1 MKNNEE
7 RKPKGAAIMQSRRKT
22 LIGAL
27 CLGSV
32 VVGMVLV
39 GGQGLDRV
47 SAVSRDTY
55 EGLESFTNVLAIV
68 QKNYVEEVGPQK
80 MIEGA
85 INGMLNA
92 LDPHSAYLTPDLY
105 KELQV
110 DTEGS
115 FGGLGIEITVR
126 DGVLAV
132 VSPIEDTPA
141 YRAGV
146 KAGDQIIKI
155 EGELTKDMSLV
166 EAVKKMRGPKGS
178 KIVIT
183 VRREGVSK
191 LMDFPMLREVIR
203 VQSVKSRSLEKGY
216 GYVRLVQFQD
226 RTGADLDAALT
237 KLTQE
242 NGKIEGLVLDMRNN
256 PGGLLS
262 QAVKVSD
269 TFLDS
274 GLVVY
279 TEGRLEN
286 QKQKYFAHPGGY
298 TEFPIIV
305 LVNGGSA
312 SASEIVA
319 GALQDHGR
327 AVILGTQTFGK
338 GSVQTILP
346 LENGAALRL
355 TTALYFTPN
364 GRSIQVTGVTPDV
377 MLDNY
382 AATQVA
388 AKEPREVREE
398 NLRGHFDN
406 KKAQPSS
413 PMKKEIALPEE
424 AAKATGETPPEP
436 QIKEGELGKDPQ
448 LDRALHLLKNWSTFK
463 TTVATVDKTVSTEAT
478 QSATPSK
485 DKK

>member
-1 MKNNEE
+1 MRSVRKNLVI
-7 RKPKGAAIMQSRRKT
+7 GLAVSAI
-22 LIGAL
+22 
-27 CLGSV
+27 
-32 VVGMVLV
+32 VVGVVLV
-39 GGQGLDRV
+39 GGQGLERV
-47 SAVSRDTY
+47 SAVNRDTY

-68 QKNYVEEVGPQK
+68 QKNYVEEVGAQK
-80 MIEGA
+80 LLDGA

-126 DGVLAV
+126 DGMLTV

-178 KIVIT
+178 KIVIA
-183 VRREGVSK
+183 VRREGTNK
-191 LMDFPMLREVIR
+191 PLEFPLVREVIR
-203 VQSVKSRSLEKGY
+203 VQSVKFRTLEKGY
-216 GYVRLVQFQD
+216 GYVRLTQFQD
-226 RTGADLDAALT
+226 RTGSDLDDALT
-237 KLTQE
+237 KMTQE
-242 NGKIEGLVLDMRNN
+242 SGKLAGLVLDLRNN

-279 TEGRLEN
+279 TEGRLDN

-298 TEFPIIV
+298 TELPMVV

-312 SASEIVA
+312 SASEIVS

-355 TTALYFTPN
+355 TTALYYTPN
-364 GRSIQVTGVTPDV
+364 GRSIQVTGVTPDITV
-377 MLDNY
+377 DNY
-382 AATQVA
+382 AAQVA
-388 AKEPREVREE
+388 AREQREVREE
-398 NLRGHFDN
+398 NLRGHFNN
-406 KKAQPSS
+406 KKATTNAPV
-413 PMKKEIALPEE
+413 KKDIAAPEDPT
-424 AAKATGETPPEP
+424 KKGETPSETPQEP
-436 QIKEGELGKDPQ
+436 QVKEGELGKDPQ
-448 LDRALHLLKNWSTFK
+448 LDRALQLLKNWESVK
-463 TTVATVDKTVSTEAT
+463 TTIAANMATTVTL
-478 QSATPSK
+478 
-485 DKK
+485 

>member
-1 MKNNEE
+1 M
-7 RKPKGAAIMQSRRKT
+7 RRSRGKSF
-22 LIGAL
+22 IVGISI
-27 CLGSV
+27 CV
-32 VVGMVLV
+32 VVIGVVLF

-47 SAVSRDTY
+47 SAVSRDAY

-68 QKNYVEEVGPQK
+68 QKNYVEEVGTQK

-92 LDPHSAYLTPDLY
+92 LDPHSAYLTPELY

-115 FGGLGIEITVR
+115 FGGLGIEITIR
-126 DGVLAV
+126 DGVLTV

-141 YRAGV
+141 YRAGI

-155 EGELTKDMSLV
+155 ESELTKDMSLV
-166 EAVKKMRGPKGS
+166 EAVKKMRGPKDS
-178 KIVIT
+178 KIVLS
-183 VRREGVSK
+183 VRREGVNK
-191 LMDFPMLREVIR
+191 LLDFPLVREVIR
-203 VQSVKSRSLEKGY
+203 VQSVKARSLEKGY
-216 GYVRLVQFQD
+216 GYIRLSQFQD
-226 RTGADLDAALT
+226 RTGADLEDALA
-237 KLTQE
+237 KLTNE
-242 NGKIEGLVLDMRNN
+242 NGKLAGLVLDLRNN

-279 TEGRLEN
+279 TEGRLDN
-286 QKQKYFAHPGGY
+286 QKQKYFAHPGGF
-298 TEFPIIV
+298 TEVPMVV

-327 AVILGTQTFGK
+327 AVVLGIQTFGK

-346 LENGAALRL
+346 LESGAALRL

-377 MLDNY
+377 LLDNY
-382 AATQVA
+382 ASLQVA
-388 AKEPREVREE
+388 AREQREVREE

-406 KKAQPSS
+406 AKKSS
-413 PMKKEIALPEE
+413 TAPNRHEISFPEE
-424 AAKATGETPPEP
+424 TNKGGEKGSDETTDALQESD
-436 QIKEGELGKDPQ
+436 IKEGELGKDPQ
-448 LDRALHLLKNWSTFK
+448 LDRALYLLKHWGEMK
-463 TTVATVDKTVSTEAT
+463 TTIAAAAKPKTSDN
-478 QSATPSK
+478 K
-485 DKK
+485 